1 VLFYSPIIAIIN
13 LIVYAMEGVAMGALC
28 GWLASLALKCG
39 PRGLWRDALL
49 GAFGYLAG
57 LTGCA
62 LTPWPENTVTERL
75 SSGVIVSTTMHR
87 YQHPMRIAMI
97 VALLLPLLHEL
108 YRFKQ
113 ARKNNP

>member
-1 VLFYSPIIAIIN
+1 MLSYPPIIAIIN
-13 LIVYAMEGVAMGALC
+13 LIAYAMEGMAIGALC
-28 GWLASLALKCG
+28 GWLASLTLKCG

-62 LTPWPENTVTERL
+62 LMPWPRNTVTERL

-113 ARKNNP
+113 ARKNQP